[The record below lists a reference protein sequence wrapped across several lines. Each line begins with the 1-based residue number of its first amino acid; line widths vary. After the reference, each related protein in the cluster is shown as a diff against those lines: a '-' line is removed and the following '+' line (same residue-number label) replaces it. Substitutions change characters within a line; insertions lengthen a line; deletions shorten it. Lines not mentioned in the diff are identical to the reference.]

1 MRRAKRAI
9 LLMSLAAQ
17 AWSPWSF
24 CPARLNARVGCQADR
39 HLAGAKEDWTSAFE
53 LAASAS
59 GTKLDWLCLPC
70 LVLLLAWPVAALS
83 PQACHDAGQEAAAR
97 KAAKGCF
104 MTIEGKKY
112 DASSF
117 VNKHPG
123 GPVFLAKAC
132 CTDATEQFQ
141 ANHRLLSEGK
151 VQQPLRQMTCS
162 NARKKSFGQMTAPTV
177 RTEGSGHSEVFSL
190 AKLPPPP
197 WRVRSA

>member
-83 PQACHDAGQEAAAR
+83 PQELLAQDLLGSHSGKAR
-97 KAAKGCF
+97 AQLETLPEIDDEQYSSRCAK
-104 MTIEGKKY
+104 
-112 DASSF
+112 
-117 VNKHPG
+117 
-123 GPVFLAKAC
+123 
-132 CTDATEQFQ
+132 
-141 ANHRLLSEGK
+141 
-151 VQQPLRQMTCS
+151 
-162 NARKKSFGQMTAPTV
+162 
-177 RTEGSGHSEVFSL
+177 
-190 AKLPPPP
+190 
-197 WRVRSA
+197 